1 MHAPAH
7 PHTLGGLE
15 TKDVDH
21 GRQYSRKL
29 LLEISKIIF
38 SLTIIERKLTEIKW
52 TQDHNSDSVY
62 LLENLVCC
70 HIM

>member
-15 TKDVDH
+15 TEDVDH

-29 LLEISKIIF
+29 LLEISEIIF
-38 SLTIIERKLTEIKW
+38 SLAIIERKLTEIK
-52 TQDHNSDSVY
+52 
-62 LLENLVCC
+62 
-70 HIM
+70 